1 MSDLKET
8 EIQIPIQFHNIDKWY
23 QLKNEQR
30 IIFNIQHGQ
39 ITVQQMKPNI
49 NIDTDNTIIIRTESF
64 DQNSINRLIV
74 TLARFHSFLLQ
85 IPSFPSNTEKDVNDL
100 IFKKEFQFEINNYS
114 SQEDKIPLI
123 QYKEIELNMD
133 KIFQN
138 WINEY
143 QILSPMIILYLTS
156 TLAKNTFYQHKFLGY
171 IQAFE
176 TFHRRKYNGKYIS
189 DEEHSILKN
198 QLMEIVMKAPKN
210 KPLKKSFKRRLNYI
224 HEYDLRERLDEI
236 GIEKREVIK
245 PFIYEYTAFARDVT
259 NLRNYYTHFDEK
271 RKIKNM
277 TDEYISYLLKCLKI
291 LNEICLLSTIQIP
304 NKVIV
309 ESLSSRIEYK
319 SLLCK
324 D

>member
-1 MSDLKET
+1 
-8 EIQIPIQFHNIDKWY
+8 
-23 QLKNEQR
+23 
-30 IIFNIQHGQ
+30 
-39 ITVQQMKPNI
+39 
-49 NIDTDNTIIIRTESF
+49 
-64 DQNSINRLIV
+64 
-74 TLARFHSFLLQ
+74 
-85 IPSFPSNTEKDVNDL
+85 
-100 IFKKEFQFEINNYS
+100 
-114 SQEDKIPLI
+114 
-123 QYKEIELNMD
+123 
-133 KIFQN
+133 
-138 WINEY
+138 
-143 QILSPMIILYLTS
+143 
-156 TLAKNTFYQHKFLGY
+156 LGY

-319 SLLCK
+319 SLLCN